1 MERETLSQLRERWLA
16 SLLQRPGAAC
26 VAVAALTLGLGSGL
40 LRLDL
45 RTDGAAIHP
54 LDNVT
59 VQQTLA
65 DRDTFHDADQAIVL
79 LTSRSSLTGDS
90 SGLRVCSAPW
100 NHCLRS
106 TERGSDRSPRC
117 SIRTRRSRSS
127 TSSRSWITYPAR

>member
-79 LTSRSSLTGDS
+79 LTSRS
-90 SGLRVCSAPW
+90 GLRVCSAPW